1 MSIIFGQLENEYRT
15 FELLRYYLNN
25 VLIKEIQE
33 VNVETLPRL
42 VAIGTAVVKIQFFW
56 WLKSV
61 IPYTRLNLPLLFTF
75 KTHAISC

>member
-15 FELLRYYLNN
+15 FELLRYYVNN

-42 VAIGTAVVKIQFFW
+42 VAIGIAVVKIQFFGG
-56 WLKSV
+56 
-61 IPYTRLNLPLLFTF
+61 
-75 KTHAISC
+75 